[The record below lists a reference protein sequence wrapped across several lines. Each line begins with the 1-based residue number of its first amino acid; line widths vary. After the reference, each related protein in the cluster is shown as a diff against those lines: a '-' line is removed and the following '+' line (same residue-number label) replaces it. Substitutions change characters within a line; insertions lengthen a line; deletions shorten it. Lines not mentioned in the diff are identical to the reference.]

1 VPEPTTVALL
11 ALATGV
17 AGLRRGLGSR
27 GSCARALALGLL
39 ALASAHATDG
49 VIEVNPA
56 RALVGG
62 VLPNDARG

>member
-1 VPEPTTVALL
+1 
-11 ALATGV
+11 
-17 AGLRRGLGSR
+17 
-27 GSCARALALGLL
+27 LL